1 MAYRIETTAVDDMYD
16 LNGETPAGNPVCQL
30 PNPQDGDQVQIRPDA
45 RFGRTPWIP
54 RFWWYL
60 TPEDTVQGPF
70 AWEQMSG
77 WYLQGW
83 FPPDQ
88 RIRPDGFREFYEL
101 RELFPDNIA
110 FVSALALP
118 LAESLPSM
126 HIEFDADVESER
138 EMGGNSLQVRQLH
151 HVIEDAAGDWLSLVF
166 HASARGYVDVV
177 QFLYDLG
184 ADINE
189 AQKDD
194 FWTPVHVASGYGHE
208 AVVRLLHR
216 LGADINAQDMDGRT
230 PAHVAT
236 ENGDMHLLRVLNEIG
251 ADVAI
256 LDDDGLAP
264 LHITNLW
271 DTTFAP
277 MVPRHVLVG

>member
-1 MAYRIETTAVDDMYD
+1 MAYYIETTAVDDLYV
-16 LNGETPAGNPVCQL
+16 LNGDALVGNPVCQL
-30 PNPQDGDQVQIRPDA
+30 PNPQDGNQVHIWPDA
-45 RFGRTPWIP
+45 QFGRTPWIP
-54 RFWWYL
+54 KVWWYL
-60 TPEDTVQGPF
+60 TPENIVQGPF
-70 AWEQMSG
+70 VWDQMAG

-83 FPPDQ
+83 FRPDQ
-88 RIRPDGFREFYEL
+88 WIRPDGFREFHEL
-101 RELFPDNIA
+101 RHLFPEKNA
-110 FVSALALP
+110 FVSAPSLP

-126 HIEFDADVESER
+126 HIEFDADFGAER
-138 EMGGNSLQVRQLH
+138 EMVRQLH

-194 FWTPVHVASGYGHE
+194 FWTPVHVACGYGHE

-236 ENGDMHLLRVLNEIG
+236 ENGHMHLFRVLDEIG

-256 LDDDGLAP
+256 RDDDGLAP